1 MEYYEA
7 LKKLYEPQI
16 GSIWKAPNRIW
27 TSGFAS
33 GGPNEDI
40 HPSIVEKLHSS
51 NITLSIVPGTSK
63 EKRGSCVYKVKLND
77 EDRTTYFLIELSMPY
92 HVDDIKELER
102 GWNGMDELNDDQI
115 EDFKRQIKFCKG

>member
-7 LKKLYEPQI
+7 LKKLYKPQI

-33 GGPNEDI
+33 GAPDEDI

-51 NITLSIVPGTSK
+51 NITLSIAPGTSK
-63 EKRGSCVYKVKLND
+63 EKHGSCVWTPMSEFDYFNSALKLYQVAIEEKLELKYYNPK
-77 EDRTTYFLIELSMPY
+77 TGKCLIP
-92 HVDDIKELER
+92 VDK
-102 GWNGMDELNDDQI
+102 NLNI
-115 EDFKRQIKFCKG
+115 INSSLHH

>member
-7 LKKLYEPQI
+7 LKKLYKPQT

-33 GGPNEDI
+33 GAPNEDI

-51 NITLSIVPGTSK
+51 NITLSIAPGTSK
-63 EKRGSCVYKVKLND
+63 EKHGSCVYKVKLND
-77 EDRTTYFLIELSMPY
+77 EDKTTYFLIDLSMPY

-102 GWNGMDELNDDQI
+102 GWNGMDELNHDQK